1 MSEIIEDTD
10 EFQAE
15 INSAAQTMTLVETQ
29 LCTGLVGTGGMAK
42 LVTDTYFAG
51 QHLLIEGVP
60 GVGKTETAKKLSHAI
75 GGLVFGRVQGAPD
88 KQPFDIIGLE
98 FFNRKTDEF
107 EPRHGAMFADVLL
120 LDELNRMNTKTQAAL
135 YDALSEGH
143 AMIGNTQ
150 YDLPRGFYAVGTQ
163 NPNAT
168 GQGTFPISD
177 PLRDRFG
184 ASIYVGSPSVAD
196 RIAVGSAFRAGTH
209 NTQPNVIL
217 RGAKVDGI
225 KVTIAKVAIE
235 EDAIELVANAFNNLS
250 QLDGVE
256 MKADGHRS
264 MISALTIARAH
275 AVRNGKVKVTTD
287 NVNKVL
293 PYIMRHRFEVDADPS
308 ELEAAKQERI
318 EASIRS
324 AA

>member
-1 MSEIIEDTD
+1 M
-10 EFQAE
+10 
-15 INSAAQTMTLVETQ
+15 NLVDGQ
-29 LCTGLVGTGGMAK
+29 LRAGLVGTDQMAK

-60 GVGKTETAKKLSHAI
+60 SVGKTETAKKLAHTI
-75 GGLVFGRVQGAPD
+75 DGLDFGRVQGAPD

-150 YDLPRGFYAVGTQ
+150 YDLPLGFYAVGTQ
-163 NPNAT
+163 NPNAS

-184 ASIYVGSPSVAD
+184 ASIYVGSPSVEN
-196 RIAVGSAFRAGTH
+196 RIAVGHAIATGTH
-209 NTQPNVIL
+209 NTQPNI
-217 RGAKVDGI
+217 
-225 KVTIAKVAIE
+225 VTTGQEVARYKDIIARVAIE
-235 EDAIELVANAFNNLS
+235 AGAIALVANAFDNVSKLN
-250 QLDGVE
+250 GVE

-264 MISALTIARAH
+264 MISALTIARAR
-275 AVRNGKVKVTTD
+275 AVREGKTQVTKAEVKS
-287 NVNKVL
+287 VL

-308 ELEAAKQERI
+308 QLEAAKQERI
-318 EASIRS
+318 EASIKK